1 MDSKLKYYLEI
12 ADNAFILSHRLGECC
27 SKGPFLEEDLATT
40 NVALDLIGL
49 AENVYNEAAKIE
61 GLNRSGDHL
70 AFRRDETDYYNCL
83 LVEQPNVDFAHI
95 IVRQFFMDTFNYY
108 FFSEL
113 SNSTDA
119 FLKEVSIKTLKE
131 IAYHLRRSSEWM
143 VRFGNGTEES
153 KMRASKAIQA
163 LWRYTDELFEESEAC
178 RELLDD
184 GISVDLSLIR
194 PKWDAKVNE
203 VFYLSRL
210 SKPENEFQISGGKR
224 GKHSEYMGYILAELQ
239 FLNIKYPDAVW

>member
-1 MDSKLKYYLEI
+1 MENKLKYYLEI
-12 ADNAFILSHRLGECC
+12 ADNSFILSHRLSECC

-49 AENVYNEAAKIE
+49 SEAIYNEAAKIE
-61 GLNRSGDHL
+61 GQGRSGDDL
-70 AFRRDETDYYNCL
+70 AYRRDEIDYRNCL
-83 LVEQPNVDFAHI
+83 MVEQPNTDFAHM

-113 SNSTDA
+113 AKSSDE
-119 FLKEVSIKTLKE
+119 FLQEISVKTLKE

-153 KMRASKAIQA
+153 KTRATNAINA
-163 LWRYTDELFEESEAC
+163 LWRYTDELFEESEAG
-178 RELLDD
+178 RELLNS
-184 GISVDLSLIR
+184 GISIDLSEIR
-194 PKWDAKVNE
+194 SKWDTKVNE

-210 SKPENEFQISGGKR
+210 SKPENKFQISGGKR
-224 GKHSEYMGYILAELQ
+224 GIHSEHMGYMMSEIQ
-239 FLNIKYPDAVW
+239 FLTNKYPEATW